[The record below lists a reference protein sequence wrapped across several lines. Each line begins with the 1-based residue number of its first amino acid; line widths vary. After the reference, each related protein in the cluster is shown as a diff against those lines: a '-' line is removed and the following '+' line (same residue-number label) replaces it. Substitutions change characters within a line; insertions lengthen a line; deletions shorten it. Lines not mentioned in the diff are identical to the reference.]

1 MSKLVWYTKPRV
13 RLKRMV
19 VSPANRVK
27 KCDVSSQS
35 VMVKDQ
41 LPDVRFISAENLVHN
56 TGIVGGVGCQFN
68 AELLSGIFMGGGA
81 ENETAGGIFPNQTG
95 FY

>member
-1 MSKLVWYTKPRV
+1 
-13 RLKRMV
+13 MV
-19 VSPANRVK
+19 VSPANRVAVGLG
-27 KCDVSSQS
+27 DILAEGQAQHLGV
-35 VMVKDQ
+35 VAQ

-56 TGIVGGVGCQFN
+56 TGIVGGVGGQFN

-95 FY
+95 FTGAVLFS